1 MFYILDCSDEIVGNP
16 KGYRTFRGANQQ
28 AHSPRSKVYR
38 EIWSRYYAKR
48 QSDPKWR
55 LVSQIVVSELV
66 Y

>member
-1 MFYILDCSDEIVGNP
+1 MFYILDCNDEIVGNK

-48 QSDPKWR
+48 DINPNWR